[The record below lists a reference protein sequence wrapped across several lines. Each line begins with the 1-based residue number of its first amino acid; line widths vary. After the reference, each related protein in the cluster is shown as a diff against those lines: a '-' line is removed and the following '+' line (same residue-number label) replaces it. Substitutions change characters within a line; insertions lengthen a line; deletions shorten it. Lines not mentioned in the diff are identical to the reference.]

1 MSHVLRVG
9 VADQIAYF
17 RAYNT
22 DGSANTSLTAS
33 TTGLTL
39 SVFRV
44 GASSVSIASL
54 SNKAADNTAHAD
66 GAIRNV
72 GGNLYTIDL
81 PDAACANQC
90 PSICVRGS
98 YTGGVIEGL
107 EHPIVAY
114 DPSVVAVG
122 ANTTTPP
129 TAAEIEAA
137 LVNDGDAT
145 ALLQAI
151 ADKIAGDLTAGDLTA
166 LAIVSAIKADA
177 TLAQMISRID
187 AQITSRPTLAAIES
201 STILA
206 KEATVTAR
214 PTLASIEASTVIAKE
229 SSLTSI
235 AANVTTL
242 LNRITTGV
250 AAMFGDLITMI
261 TGGGTANARWSTKAL
276 ENVATGSVYVLP
288 TKGTQQDRRVSKDE
302 IEIYKTEGYT
312 LVRTVTDAVGANVDL
327 SGKTLELI
335 IEGENRNDKAV
346 IPDADID
353 ISGTGN
359 ATYTVE
365 IPTTVSAK
373 ADKTYNFYLWDKTN
387 AARPKLLDKGRFV
400 VEYAGTS
407 GTT

>member
-1 MSHVLRVG
+1 M
-9 VADQIAYF
+9 A
-17 RAYNT
+17 
-22 DGSANTSLTAS
+22 
-33 TTGLTL
+33 
-39 SVFRV
+39 
-44 GASSVSIASL
+44 
-54 SNKAADNTAHAD
+54 
-66 GAIRNV
+66 
-72 GGNLYTIDL
+72 
-81 PDAACANQC
+81 
-90 PSICVRGS
+90 
-98 YTGGVIEGL
+98 
-107 EHPIVAY
+107 
-114 DPSVVAVG
+114 
-122 ANTTTPP
+122 PP
-129 TAAEIEAA
+129 TTAQIEAA
-137 LVNDGDAT
+137 LVNEGDAT

-151 ADKIAGDLTAGDLTA
+151 ADKISGDLTAGDLTA
-166 LAIVSAIKADA
+166 LAIVQAIKNDA
-177 TLAQMISRID
+177 TLATMISRID
-187 AQITSRPTLAAIES
+187 AQITSRPTLAAIEG

-206 KEATVTAR
+206 KEATVNSRASQTSVDGK
-214 PTLASIEASTVIAKE
+214 PTLVQIEASTVIAKE

-242 LNRITTGV
+242 LNRITTSV

-261 TGGGTANARWSTKAL
+261 TGGGTGNARWTTKAL

-312 LVRTVTDAVGANVDL
+312 LVRTVTDAAGANFDL

-353 ISGTGN
+353 VSGTGN

-387 AARPKLLDKGRFV
+387 ALRPKLLDKGRFV
-400 VEYAGTS
+400 VEYAGTT

>member
-1 MSHVLRVG
+1 MQYLKQSTAATVLVG
-9 VADQIAYF
+9 PVLD
-17 RAYNT
+17 
-22 DGSANTSLTAS
+22 
-33 TTGLTL
+33 
-39 SVFRV
+39 
-44 GASSVSIASL
+44 
-54 SNKAADNTAHAD
+54 AD
-66 GAIRNV
+66 GAAVTGAVIGDFRLAKNGTV
-72 GGNLYTIDL
+72 TTMSGNTISHSHNGCYLIALTTGNTDTLNRLSISLGNTAYAMTVFRYTVL
-81 PDAACANQC
+81 TANQF
-90 PSICVRGS
+90 
-98 YTGGVIEGL
+98 
-107 EHPIVAY
+107 
-114 DPSVVAVG
+114 D
-122 ANTTTPP
+122 
-129 TAAEIEAA
+129 A
-137 LVNDGDAT
+137 LVTNGTVTPA
-145 ALLQAI
+145 AI
-151 ADKIAGDLTAGDLTA
+151 AD
-166 LAIVSAIKADA
+166 A
-177 TLAQMISRID
+177 TWD
-187 AQITSRPTLAAIES
+187 
-201 STILA
+201 
-206 KEATVTAR
+206 EATVDHT
-214 PTLASIEASTVIAKE
+214 STGSFGAGVGYIITTVAAILVGVNQ
-229 SSLTSI
+229 LTS
-235 AANVTTL
+235 
-242 LNRITTGV
+242 RITTGV
-250 AAMFGDLITMI
+250 ATMFADLIQMI
-261 TGGGTANARWSTKAL
+261 TGSGTVNARFTTKAL